1 MWGRGKLIVAFYL
14 GATLGCI
21 FGCLYGAIHSMRA
34 FPPAP
39 ASPDHEGLF
48 QRRAA
53 QLSARIGSAEHA
65 LNDLARLERLVH
77 VDLKG
82 APPRARYLQELCATL
97 RGLGATGLLLEYEDT
112 FPYGGALAAAVSG
125 EAYGRADIGRIAAA
139 AKRNGLVVVPLVQT
153 YGHLEWLLKL
163 AAFRHL
169 RDNGRYPQVMSQCLN
184 ESRELVFGE
193 FTSRPDWKVTWT
205 RALHL
210 TRTALKFFDKK
221 IAMPPFL

>member
-1 MWGRGKLIVAFYL
+1 MWGRGKLILAFYL

-21 FGCLYGAIHSMRA
+21 FGCLCGAIYSIRA
-34 FPPAP
+34 FPPGP
-39 ASPDHEGLF
+39 ESPEHERLF

-53 QLSARIGSAEHA
+53 QLSDRIGSAEHE

-82 APPRARYLQELCATL
+82 AQPRARYLEALFATL
-97 RGLGATGLLLEYEDT
+97 RSLGATGLLLEYEDT

-125 EAYGRADIGRIAAA
+125 EAYSRADIGRIAAA
-139 AKRNGLVVVPLVQT
+139 AERNGLVVVPLVQT

-184 ESRELVFGE
+184 ESHELVFGE
-193 FTSRPDWKVTWT
+193 FTFRLDCKVTCT
-205 RALHL
+205 RALHP
-210 TRTALKFFDKK
+210 TRTTLKFF
-221 IAMPPFL
+221 